1 MAIINTRN
9 HGLAI
14 GRLASDPRFFE
25 NKDGSRTVQLT
36 VMVDQNWTRKDGSH
50 GADAVPVERFIPADR
65 TNGVFDMINKG
76 DLVEVTYHVTTDS
89 WETPNGRRYATKI
102 IADDVQMLE
111 PKSVTNAR
119 LKARVREQEDFARA
133 QQAQAAQMQTQAPAQ
148 VAQDQLP
155 LDLNESPFGIDQDNP
170 PF

>member
-9 HGLAI
+9 HGFAI

-36 VMVDQNWTRKDGSH
+36 VMVDQNWTRKDGSR

-76 DLVEVTYHVTTDS
+76 DLVQVTYHVTTDS
-89 WETPNGRRYATKI
+89 WDTPQGRRYATKLI
-102 IADDVQMLE
+102 IDDVQMLE
-111 PKSVTNAR
+111 PKSVTAAR
-119 LKARVREQEDFARA
+119 LKTRVREQEGLARA
-133 QQAQAAQMQTQAPAQ
+133 QQAQAAQTPAQ
-148 VAQDQLP
+148 VAQDQPP
-155 LDLNESPFGIDQDNP
+155 LDMNESAFGIDQDNP

>member
-9 HGLAI
+9 HGLAL

-36 VMVDQNWTRKDGSH
+36 VMVDQNWTRKDGSR

-76 DLVEVTYHVTTDS
+76 DLVQITYHITTDS
-89 WETPNGRRYATKI
+89 WETPEGRRYATKL

-111 PKSVTNAR
+111 PKSVTTAR
-119 LKARVREQEDFARA
+119 LKARVREQESVNRGAQIAA
-133 QQAQAAQMQTQAPAQ
+133 QQAQTPAAPI
-148 VAQDQLP
+148 VAEMND
-155 LDLNESPFGIDQDNP
+155 SPFGIDQDNP